1 GDFNRDN
8 FPDLAV
14 TAGDGV
20 TVLLNAADWG
30 GPAPAPPRGSALHRP
45 VPRRPQT
52 DPVAA
57 LLAASKTQAE
67 RPLRLAFTD
76 LPPPPVW
83 QGPVETATG
92 QPAHPETA
100 QPPSG

>member
-1 GDFNRDN
+1 MNMNTSKKQEGY
-8 FPDLAV
+8 V
-14 TAGDGV
+14 V
-20 TVLLNAADWG
+20 V
-30 GPAPAPPRGSALHRP
+30 
-45 VPRRPQT
+45 V
-52 DPVAA
+52 VAA

-76 LPPPPVW
+76 LPPTPVW